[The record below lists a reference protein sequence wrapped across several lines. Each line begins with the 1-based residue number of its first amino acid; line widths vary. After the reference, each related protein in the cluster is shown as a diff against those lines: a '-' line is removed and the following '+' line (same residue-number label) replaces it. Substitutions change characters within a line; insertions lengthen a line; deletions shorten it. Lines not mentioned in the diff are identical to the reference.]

1 MARRMALAVMGAV
14 SACSTKI
21 SRTVADVLVAAGPEA
36 AGVRVAI
43 DDRPVRELVVLDD
56 VVGAV
61 PVEEIVLDLGA
72 LRVMTDMAL
81 TGVALEV
88 CPWRAEPAASGDFV
102 DLHVRSFVSSNF
114 VGARKICP
122 DSR

>member
-1 MARRMALAVMGAV
+1 MALAVMGAV

-21 SRTVADVLVAAGPEA
+21 SRM
-36 AGVRVAI
+36 VRMFSFRRALRPRALAC
-43 DDRPVRELVVLDD
+43 DRPMREMVVLDD

-61 PVEEIVLDLGA
+61 PVEEVVLDLDA
-72 LRVMTDMAL
+72 LRVMADMAL

-102 DLHVRSFVSSNF
+102 DSHVRSFSFCEAPSLRF
-114 VGARKICP
+114 VPI
-122 DSR
+122 